1 MSTWINDATGQK
13 LSFKAPATK
22 VGGDEVVAQFPFVD
36 SQVSI
41 ISENKASATI
51 AATET
56 ILTLGTDDLS
66 AACTL
71 TLEQHL
77 PVGAKMYVKFK
88 CGGTKYDVTVKIG
101 EDTEATITG
110 VANKTNIAA
119 FLWDGTHL
127 LSI

>member
-22 VGGDEVVAQFPFVD
+22 VGGDEIVTQFPFVD
-36 SQVSI
+36 SQALT

-56 ILTLGTDDLS
+56 ILTLGTENLS
-66 AACTL
+66 AACVL
-71 TLEQHL
+71 TVTPQL
-77 PVGAKMYVKFK
+77 PIGAKLYVKFK

-101 EDTEATITG
+101 ENTEATITG
-110 VANKTNIAA
+110 VANKTNLAA
-119 FLWDGTHL
+119 FLFDGTNL